1 MDKLETNFQIE
12 PKEKEK
18 ILQYHEKIS
27 KQIDRGQTLIKKL
40 NHFSHLSDEPLLN
53 LNFTKALQEF
63 IFLLEYKSKKND
75 IRLLLEQNTEEV
87 WLFPNYIKLFHLL
100 FEILLFL
107 FDKLPKSSEIKLS
120 IKNTDVTCLVIQ
132 FRADTIIYN
141 EITSYLNQLIKE
153 FLPYSLDVTIEKV
166 SNETKSNFIIKIKIL
181 KEKGE
186 I

>member
-1 MDKLETNFQIE
+1 M
-12 PKEKEK
+12 
-18 ILQYHEKIS
+18 
-27 KQIDRGQTLIKKL
+27 
-40 NHFSHLSDEPLLN
+40 
-53 LNFTKALQEF
+53 
-63 IFLLEYKSKKND
+63 
-75 IRLLLEQNTEEV
+75 
-87 WLFPNYIKLFHLL
+87 HLL

-107 FDKLPKSSEIKLS
+107 FNKLPKSSEIKLS

>member
-75 IRLLLEQNTEEV
+75 IRL
-87 WLFPNYIKLFHLL
+87 
-100 FEILLFL
+100 
-107 FDKLPKSSEIKLS
+107 
-120 IKNTDVTCLVIQ
+120 
-132 FRADTIIYN
+132 
-141 EITSYLNQLIKE
+141 
-153 FLPYSLDVTIEKV
+153 
-166 SNETKSNFIIKIKIL
+166 
-181 KEKGE
+181 
-186 I
+186 